1 MRLLNATTFELKMF
15 MGAEA
20 DIPPYAILSHTWET
34 TEIVFEDIKTQS
46 YQNLARNYAFQKVF
60 QCCLQARKDNFQYVW
75 IDTCCIDKSSSAE
88 LSEAINS
95 MFKYYAQSSK
105 CYVYLADFR
114 APPSVTSQ
122 YDARLHPD
130 DTSFFNC
137 RWFDRGWTLQELIA
151 PRKVEFFDRDWK
163 MIGTRDG
170 ELLDRVCHRSRI
182 WPHVFREPRCTC
194 LSDTGLV
201 LVRDGICVNCR
212 ARDTLERTLSTFAVS
227 IKMSWVSA
235 RVTTRTEDA
244 AYCLLGLF
252 GINMPL
258 LYGEG
263 AKAFLRL
270 QEAIVRQS
278 KDQSILL
285 WQAFRTETRL
295 STALG
300 CLAPG
305 AGFFKHPIPII
316 GRRVFNDVNRHY
328 EADFM
333 GRMAPMDLTD
343 TALMTKLW
351 MCPCTVVAF
360 DPEEDAF
367 VQKRLWLGILDLAMD
382 DDYLKRPAILL
393 EHMGTVNL
401 YRRVYNQLIVS
412 VNPREVYTALSITV
426 GNATVPS
433 EALVDR
439 SIITG
444 SSRKSN
450 HLFWGALTSSSH

>member
-1 MRLLNATTFELKMF
+1 MRLLNANTFELKMF

-34 TEIVFEDIKTQS
+34 TEIVFDDIKTQS
-46 YQNLARNYAFQKVF
+46 YQSLTRNYAFQKVL
-60 QCCLQARKDNFQYVW
+60 QCCRQARRDNFEYVW

-105 CYVYLADFR
+105 CYVYLADFK
-114 APPSVTSQ
+114 APSLGDSRYPF
-122 YDARLHPD
+122 RLHPN
-130 DTSFFNC
+130 DTSFYNC

-151 PRKVEFFDRDWK
+151 PRKVEFFDQDWQL
-163 MIGTRDG
+163 IGTRDVD
-170 ELLDRVCHRSRI
+170 LLDRVCDRSRI
-182 WPHVFREPRCTC
+182 WPHVFREPRCSC
-194 LSDTGLV
+194 HHDSGLV
-201 LVRDGICVNCR
+201 LVRDGFCVNCR
-212 ARDTLERTLSTFAVS
+212 SRDTLEHTLSTFAVS
-227 IKMSWVSA
+227 IKMSWASA

-263 AKAFLRL
+263 DKAFLRL

-300 CLAPG
+300 CLAPA
-305 AGFFKHPIPII
+305 AGFFKHTVPII
-316 GRRVFNDVNRHY
+316 GRRVFNNVNRHF

-351 MCPCTVVAF
+351 MCPCTVTAF
-360 DPEEDAF
+360 DAEQDEF
-367 VQKRLWLGILDLAMD
+367 VEQKLWLGILDLAMD
-382 DDYLKRPAILL
+382 NDYLKRPAILL
-393 EHMGTVNL
+393 EHMGTLNL

-412 VNPREVYTALSITV
+412 INPREVFTALGITI
-426 GNATVPS
+426 GDATVPS

-439 SIITG
+439 SLVTG
-444 SSRKSN
+444 SCT
-450 HLFWGALTSSSH
+450 HLSESFQEANNF